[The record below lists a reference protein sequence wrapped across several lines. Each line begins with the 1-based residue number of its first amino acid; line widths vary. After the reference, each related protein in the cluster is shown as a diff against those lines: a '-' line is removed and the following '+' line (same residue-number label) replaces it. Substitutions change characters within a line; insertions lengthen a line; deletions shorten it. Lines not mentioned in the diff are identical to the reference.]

1 MSTMESC
8 SSSRTATRRG
18 HFLCLTGLALL
29 LVAVLQISL
38 HYGACP
44 QDDAFISFRYAQ
56 NLVSGH
62 GLVYNPE
69 EWVEGYSN
77 LSWTLLIAGVMAFG
91 GEPVW
96 FSAVLGVAAVCL
108 TLILITLWLPGR
120 RKGRLTPSL
129 LIAPALLASDAEMI
143 LEGVEGLETTFYMLL
158 ITAAVL
164 RGLHEYRDG
173 REHWASTGLFGLAV
187 LTRPEAPLIF
197 GFFHIGAWLWSE
209 NRKDQIRRSA
219 RACCTMIALLGLL
232 TTWRLTVYGVPLPNT
247 FYAKTGG
254 FALPRGL
261 AYLGDHMTGHLLLWG
276 FVAVRMAL
284 GKLTPAERVIAL
296 LCGAQLAYVAWIGG
310 DFKPT
315 GRFVIPVLPLLCL
328 LAQQGMVESWA
339 RMSRLPQPFGSPL
352 FVRRVLAIAGTILVV
367 GVGKYD
373 FQRAFETSTEW
384 AHERTA
390 NLQSRREVGTFL
402 RENFPPDTVL
412 AIHSAGAIP
421 YYAQLPTID
430 MWGLSNAHIA
440 RTSPEGMGT
449 GLAGHEKTDPEYVF
463 SLEPHLYLPEDKVF
477 TFKSWELEPGPGFPE
492 DFRGRYVSR
501 SIAFAG
507 DPVRHLNLWIR
518 RGLLRC
524 LNSRVLF
531 SDGTTV
537 SGRYQADSCNAAE
550 LQTWADLDLDSYPVA
565 DPSCCFAIPSS
576 ALDAKPVQLDLRGF
590 VPDESQ
596 PWDCDD
602 DNELQYPNGPG
613 GCPELFRR

>member
-1 MSTMESC
+1 MESC

-129 LIAPALLASDAEMI
+129 LIAPALLTIDAEMI
-143 LEGVEGLETTFYMLL
+143 LEAVEGLETTFYMFL

-164 RGLHEYRDG
+164 RGLYEYREG
-173 REHWASTGLFGLAV
+173 REHWFSTGLFGLAV
-187 LTRPEAPLIF
+187 LTRPEAPLLF
-197 GFFHIGAWLWSE
+197 GFFHIGTWLWAGD
-209 NRKDQIRRSA
+209 RKAQFRRSA
-219 RACCTMIALLGLL
+219 RACGTMFVLLVLL
-232 TTWRLTVYGVPLPNT
+232 TTWRLTVYGAPLPNT

-261 AYLGDHMTGHLLLWG
+261 AYLGEHITGHIVLWL
-276 FVAVRMAL
+276 FVFVRMVVGKWSPTDRILAL
-284 GKLTPAERVIAL
+284 I
-296 LCGAQLAYVAWIGG
+296 CGAQLAYVAWIGG

-328 LAQQGMVESWA
+328 LAQQGLVQGWA
-339 RMSRLPQPFGSPL
+339 WVAHRLPESSGSGL
-352 FVRRVLAIAGTILVV
+352 SVRRFVGTVGAILIVS
-367 GVGKYD
+367 VGKYD
-373 FQRAFETSTEW
+373 FERGLATSTEW
-384 AHERTA
+384 AQERTA

-412 AIHSAGAIP
+412 AIHSAGVIP

-440 RTSPEGMGT
+440 RTSPESMGT

-463 SLEPHLYLPEDKVF
+463 SLEPDLYLPEDKVF
-477 TFKSWELEPGPGFPE
+477 TFRSWELEPGPGFPE
-492 DFRGRYVSR
+492 DFRSRYLSR
-501 SIAFAG
+501 SIPFAG
-507 DPVRHLNLWIR
+507 NPVRHLNLWMR
-518 RGLLRC
+518 KGLLRC
-524 LNSRVLF
+524 LNSRVVF
-531 SDGTTV
+531 SEGTTV
-537 SGRYQADSCNAAE
+537 SGRYQAGDCGANE
-550 LQTWADLDLDSYPVA
+550 LQTWADLDLDSFPVT
-565 DPSCCFAIPSS
+565 DPSCCFQRPSS
-576 ALDAKPVQLDLRGF
+576 ADDIQPMHLDLRGF
-590 VPDESQ
+590 VLDESES
-596 PWDCDD
+596 WDCDD
-602 DNELQYPNGPG
+602 DNELKYPG
-613 GCPELFRR
+613 GPTDCP